1 MKIFS
6 LNFWVGAFVSA
17 FVTMIC
23 IYAIKKLNAK
33 AGGLPLVNDIVEGV

>member
-1 MKIFS
+1 MKILS
-6 LNFWVGAFVSA
+6 PSFWVSAFVSA

-23 IYAIKKLNAK
+23 IYAIKKVNSK